1 MVAKHYWELTA
12 WQAVRTFKL
21 GIYDLIERE
30 PLAGDVKLRD
40 QLRESAAS
48 AQSHV
53 AEGFGRFDPLDN
65 ARFVKM
71 ARASM
76 LECHNHLGD
85 AVDRKRINEETRRE
99 HLARWEVAMKEI
111 GGWLDYLQSP
121 EAKRNADQIR
131 QRRIE
136 RRRQRKSGTRTNP
149 EPRTPNPEP

>member
-1 MVAKHYWELTA
+1 MSMVAKHYWELTA

-30 PLAGDVKLRD
+30 PLVGDFKLRD
-40 QLRESAAS
+40 QLRESVAS
-48 AQSHV
+48 AQSHI

-85 AVDRKRINEETRRE
+85 AVDRKRINDETRRE
-99 HLARWEVAMKEI
+99 HLARWETAMKEI

-121 EAKRNADQIR
+121 EAKRNADRIR
-131 QRRIE
+131 QQRME
-136 RRRQRKSGTRTNP
+136 RRRRRGQ
-149 EPRTPNPEP
+149 RTPNPEP

>member
-1 MVAKHYWELTA
+1 MVARHYWELTA
-12 WQAVRTFKL
+12 WQAVVAFKK

-30 PLAGDVKLRD
+30 PLATDLKLRE
-40 QLRESAAS
+40 QLRESVAS
-48 AQSHV
+48 AQSHI

-85 AVDRKRINEETRRE
+85 AVDRKRITEDTRRD
-99 HLARWEVAMKEI
+99 HLLRWEVAMKEI

-121 EAKRNADQIR
+121 EAKQNADRIR
-131 QRRIE
+131 QQRAE
-136 RRRQRKSGTRTNP
+136 RWRARKHGNSKPKRNR
-149 EPRTPNPEP
+149 EL